1 MKPGL
6 LHIQSAS
13 TCYFLQYPSGDK
25 RLSLSSIRAKGRYV
39 VNANHHTATPTL
51 SVQDPRALAIR
62 SVGYCRHPDKTVI
75 EPRITRQVFDAAGRL
90 IQLWDPRLWGAAPRP
105 NLATVYGLDGQPLL
119 TESVDAGWQL
129 SLLDQ
134 AGSLCSFWDGRGNKR
149 HIDYDD
155 QQRPITV
162 TEQTAGELP
171 QVVERLT
178 YGGAGP
184 VFAAHNQCGRLI
196 RHDDPAGS
204 QRVGDYGLAG
214 SVLMESRRFLTEP
227 ETPDW
232 PDELEARDELL
243 EDQSFVTHYA
253 FLPTGEIQRQID
265 AMGNVRTFGYDVAGK
280 LSEVWLLLAGDGKQP
295 QCLVSNIRYNA
306 DNQIESEMAGNGV
319 ETRVE
324 YDVKNGRLTRLVA
337 AVGNQ
342 KPLQDLNYLYDPI
355 GNIVEVE
362 DKSQPVTHFNNQRIE
377 PISRYRYDSLYQLVD
392 SRGWEVSN
400 PSHGPA
406 LPQLL
411 PTPLDPNQRR
421 NYTQQFDY
429 DPAGNLISRHH
440 SGAPGFSMFT
450 SAGSNRSLAQR
461 DDGSLPGE
469 PEITSGFDACGNQL
483 ELIRG
488 QAMTWDARNQLSRVT
503 LVKREDEPDD
513 YECYAYDRPGHR
525 LRKLHFSQTNRR
537 TLRAEVRYLPGLEI
551 HRLADG
557 EEHHVIC
564 VEAGRSSVRALH
576 WPEGS
581 RANQL
586 RYSLDDHLGSST
598 LELDDEAGVLTQEYY
613 YPFGGTACWVGK
625 SGLVAKYKSV
635 RYSKKE
641 RDATGLYCYGFRY
654 YAPWLQRWTS
664 PDPAWDGLNAFE
676 MVGNSPLNFFD
687 PDGLTREAASKR
699 WRAAYDAVAA
709 TNSGVRVRTVVP
721 GIISVDVV
729 GGNELFNRMGIGLTR
744 DVGSER
750 RLSYL
755 SIDTSLKGKIAGGV
769 RPVHLKS
776 LSGAAIKS
784 EARKKNAGAMAYI
797 NGGFF
802 NMGGGASK
810 DAPSYASVGTN
821 IIDGRRRVYA
831 DIPRD
836 YRSNYLKIQMDD
848 LSMIHSG
855 PLLSD
860 NGKTTF
866 PQEMLSRPRFQFSD
880 QTSLPGRLGH
890 ASEPNARS
898 GISLP
903 SPGAGGQRTRLAMGT
918 TEGRTN
924 KSPGYTMPEW
934 SMVMARL
941 DRLNGSGGQSVNLD
955 GGYSTVL
962 GVVGAEGQSLMT
974 RSYPGAPNRAVGN
987 FIAYYQKSP
996 GFSQR
1001 LSNTVQRWFS

>member
-1 MKPGL
+1 M
-6 LHIQSAS
+6 
-13 TCYFLQYPSGDK
+13 
-25 RLSLSSIRAKGRYV
+25 R
-39 VNANHHTATPTL
+39 ANHDFATPTL
-51 SVQDPRALAIR
+51 SVKDPRELVIR
-62 SVGYCRHPDKTVI
+62 SVGYCRHPDKPVI
-75 EPRITRQVFDAAGRL
+75 ESRISRQIFDTAGRL
-90 IQLWDPRLWGAAPRP
+90 IQLWDPRLWGTAPKP
-105 NLATVYGLDGQPLL
+105 NVATIHGLSGQPVLSD
-119 TESVDAGWQL
+119 SVDAGWQL

-134 AGSLCSFWDGRGNKR
+134 AGSLRSFWDGRGNKR

-162 TEQTAGELP
+162 TEQAAGELP

-178 YGGAGP
+178 YAGAAP
-184 VFAAHNQCGRLI
+184 MFTVHNQCGRLI

-204 QRVGDYGLAG
+204 QLVGDYGLGG
-214 SVLMESRRFLTEP
+214 SVLMESRRFLAEL

-232 PDELEARDELL
+232 PNDPEARDELL
-243 EDQSFVTHYA
+243 EDLSFVTRYA
-253 FLPTGEIQRQID
+253 FLPTGDIQRQTD
-265 AMGNVRTFGYDVAGK
+265 AKGNIRTFSYGVAGK
-280 LSEVWLLLAGDGKQP
+280 LSEVGLLQAGDGKQP

-306 DNQIESEMAGNGV
+306 DGQIESETAGNGV

-324 YDVKNGRLTRLVA
+324 YDAENGRLTRLVA
-337 AVGNQ
+337 VRNQ
-342 KPLQDLNYLYDPI
+342 QPLQDLNYLYDPI

-377 PISRYRYDSLYQLVD
+377 PINRYRYDSLYQLIEAK
-392 SRGWEVSN
+392 GWEVTN

-406 LPQLL
+406 LPELL

-421 NYTQQFDY
+421 NYIQRFDY

-469 PEITSGFDACGNQL
+469 PEIASGFDACGNQL
-483 ELIRG
+483 ELQRG
-488 QAMTWDARNQLSRVT
+488 QAMVWDIRNQLSRVT
-503 LVKREDEPDD
+503 LVKREGEPDD
-513 YECYAYDRPGHR
+513 YECYVYDHPGHR
-525 LRKLHFSQTNRR
+525 LRKVHFNQTNRR
-537 TLRAEVRYLPGLEI
+537 TLRADVCYLPGLEV
-551 HRLADG
+551 HRQADG

-576 WPEGS
+576 WPEGTHDD
-581 RANQL
+581 QL

-598 LELDDEAGVLTQEYY
+598 LELDDEAGVLTQERY
-613 YPFGGTACWVGK
+613 YPFGGTACWAGI
-625 SGLVAKYKSV
+625 SALVAKYKSV

-641 RDATGLYCYGFRY
+641 RDATGLYCFGFRY
-654 YAPWLQRWTS
+654 YAPWLQRWIS

-721 GIISVDVV
+721 GIIAVDVV
-729 GGNELFNRMGIGLTR
+729 GGNELFNRLGIGLTR
-744 DVGSER
+744 DVDSVR

-755 SIDTSLKGKIAGGV
+755 SIDASLKGKVAGGV

-776 LSGAAIKS
+776 LSGTAIKS

-810 DAPSYASVGTN
+810 EAPGYASVGPN
-821 IIDGRRRVYA
+821 VIDGRRREYA

-836 YRSNYLKIQMDD
+836 YRSNYMKIQMDD

-860 NGKTTF
+860 NGKATF
-866 PQEMLSRPRFQFSD
+866 PQEMLSQPRFQFTNR
-880 QTSLPGRLGH
+880 TSTPGRLGH
-890 ASEPNARS
+890 AIAPNARS

-903 SPGAGGQRTRLAMGT
+903 NPDADGQRTRLAMGT
-918 TEGRTN
+918 TEGRTHE
-924 KSPGYTMPEW
+924 SPGYTMPEW

-941 DRLNGSGGQSVNLD
+941 DRLNGSGWQSVNLD

-974 RSYPGAPNRAVGN
+974 RSYPGAPDRAVGN